1 MKTEKEKYPLSWDL
15 IFRIRVIFLFI
26 VVASLGI
33 GIMLIVSFKNI
44 FYGIILLI
52 IALFFSIL
60 WFFGQQILR
69 RIRI

>member
-1 MKTEKEKYPLSWDL
+1 MKKEKYPLSWDL

-60 WFFGQQILR
+60 WFFGQHILR
-69 RIRI
+69 RIKI

>member
-1 MKTEKEKYPLSWDL
+1 MKKEKYPLTWDL